1 MDDENAGTPR
11 GGQDIRAGPDR
22 RLQTRDIVA
31 ERRAEPAWLQKIPLH
46 IDDDKCHPAGIDGER
61 LRLRRYG
68 PHWQGGL
75 PLLVP
80 FLRVTCTKKSKI
92 GAISAP
98 GRTDLNA
105 ARARGAHSLAR
116 MTFFTNG

>member
-1 MDDENAGTPR
+1 MNDENASTPR

-31 ERRAEPAWLQKIPLH
+31 KRRTEPARLQKIPLH
-46 IDDDKCHPAGIDGER
+46 IDDDECHPAGIDGEW

-68 PHWQGGL
+68 PYWQGGL

-80 FLRVTCTKKSKI
+80 FLRVTC
-92 GAISAP
+92 A
-98 GRTDLNA
+98 
-105 ARARGAHSLAR
+105 
-116 MTFFTNG
+116 